1 MHGFTITCN
10 DYGLGQYTQASG
22 NGEHPEMDGEIVSS
36 VWKHTAV
43 LIDGVSVANL
53 PEGMVEDRVNTLL
66 TKDPNK
72 LKIYLGHTV
81 YELTVDGTKQLIRD
95 DAVVHYK
102 GSTYT
107 GTELYN
113 LLGDSNG
120 KTN

>member
-1 MHGFTITCN
+1 
-10 DYGLGQYTQASG
+10 
-22 NGEHPEMDGEIVSS
+22 MDGEIVSS
-36 VWKHTAV
+36 AWKHAAV
-43 LIDGVSVANL
+43 YIDGASVANL
-53 PEGMVEDRVNTLL
+53 PEDQVEDRVNTLL

-81 YELTVDGTKQLIRD
+81 YELTVNGTKHLIRD

-113 LLGDSNG
+113 LIGGGNG
-120 KTN
+120 KAS

>member
-1 MHGFTITCN
+1 MET
-10 DYGLGQYTQASG
+10 Y
-22 NGEHPEMDGEIVSS
+22 SS
-36 VWKHTAV
+36 H
-43 LIDGVSVANL
+43 IDGGRL
-53 PEGMVEDRVNTLL
+53 TPFPEGNVEDRVNTLL

-95 DAVVHYK
+95 DAVVHYR
-102 GSTYT
+102 SFTYT

-113 LLGDSNG
+113 LLGGSNG

>member
-1 MHGFTITCN
+1 
-10 DYGLGQYTQASG
+10 
-22 NGEHPEMDGEIVSS
+22 MDGEIVSS

-113 LLGDSNG
+113 LLGGSNG

>member
-1 MHGFTITCN
+1 MVTCSWIN
-10 DYGLGQYTQASG
+10 DP
-22 NGEHPEMDGEIVSS
+22 GE
-36 VWKHTAV
+36 
-43 LIDGVSVANL
+43 SVATL
-53 PEGMVEDRVNTLL
+53 LEHTGPSGSTYGKLIKSCFQAPPGWVFVCSDYAALEDRVNTLL

>member
-1 MHGFTITCN
+1 MET
-10 DYGLGQYTQASG
+10 Y
-22 NGEHPEMDGEIVSS
+22 SS
-36 VWKHTAV
+36 R
-43 LIDGVSVANL
+43 IDGGRL
-53 PEGMVEDRVNTLL
+53 TTFPEGNVEDRVNTLL

-102 GSTYT
+102 GSTYI
-107 GTELYN
+107 GTELFN

-120 KTN
+120 KTD